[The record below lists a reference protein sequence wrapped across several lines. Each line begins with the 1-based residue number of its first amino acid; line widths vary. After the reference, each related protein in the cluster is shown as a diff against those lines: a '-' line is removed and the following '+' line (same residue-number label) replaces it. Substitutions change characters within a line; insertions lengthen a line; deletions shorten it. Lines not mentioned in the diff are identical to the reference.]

1 MKSTYTPLN
10 RIRNRVLDEVFN
22 VEFKQEGNRDNASSA
37 EIMVYQ
43 LLKRSRIPK
52 ADLRPHEEDLIGVL
66 RASRHSSRT
75 YKTPSHIQPS
85 PTNQEHPAKL
95 PCHGHRVHIQCNTG
109 SSCVN
114 TTPGDEILEQQRLTG
129 DHYTFVRLNVY

>member
-10 RIRNRVLDEVFN
+10 RIRDRVLDEVFN
-22 VEFKQEGNRDNASSA
+22 VEFKQEEHMS
-37 EIMVYQ
+37 
-43 LLKRSRIPK
+43 SRIPK

-75 YKTPSHIQPS
+75 YKTPSHIRPS